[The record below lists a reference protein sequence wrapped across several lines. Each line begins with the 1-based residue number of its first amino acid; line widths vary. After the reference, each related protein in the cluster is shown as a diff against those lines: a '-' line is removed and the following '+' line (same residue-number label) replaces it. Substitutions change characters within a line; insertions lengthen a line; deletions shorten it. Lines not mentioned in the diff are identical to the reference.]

1 MVVLLVIVTFA
12 IFIAIDM
19 LLSRHRVPVVPTV
32 TETAADAAHAG
43 AEILNGFHVP
53 SNLRYHPGHTW
64 LLRERKGVNRVGADE
79 LAAIVAGPV
88 DRVELPQVGQWVR
101 QGQKVF
107 SFYRGSEKIEM
118 LSPVEGEVTEVN
130 RKLEAE
136 PALLREDPYGEGWMI
151 SVFSPDEE
159 SPSRNLL
166 PVNLLK
172 SWMREASDAFYRM
185 QPQMAGAT
193 AADGGR
199 PLKDAT
205 ANMTPEQWKQLSSKF
220 FLS

>member
-19 LLSRHRVPVVPTV
+19 LLSRYRVPVVPTV
-32 TETAADAAHAG
+32 TESVTSAAHAG
-43 AEILNGFHVP
+43 ETILNGFHVP
-53 SNLRYHPGHTW
+53 ANLRYHAGHTW
-64 LLRERKGVNRVGADE
+64 LLRERKGVHRVGADE

-88 DRVELPQVGQWVR
+88 DRIELPQVGQWIR

-107 SFYRGSEKIEM
+107 SFFRGGEKVEM
-118 LSPVEGEVTEVN
+118 LSPVEGEVIEVN

-136 PALLREDPYGEGWMI
+136 PALLREDPYGQGWMVN
-151 SVFSPDEE
+151 VFSPDED

-166 PVNLLK
+166 PANLLK
-172 SWMREASDAFYRM
+172 SWMRDAADSFYRM
-185 QPQMAGAT
+185 QPQLAGVT

-205 ANMTPEQWKQLSSKF
+205 ANLTPEQWKKAASEL